1 MHYRPLEL
9 FWCDEESQRW
19 IRLCTIATVLNEAIP
34 CAPQKLTYWN
44 IRTASSAAA
53 SWDFSSVCGLP
64 CGDAVKISFPRGYN
78 FSFSYVFLWKE
89 KDTLQHGWGFLWW
102 KNLKIPV
109 SFSLACS
116 FICVFVCVLCKF
128 WPNFIALIWTWQGPW
143 WTLENLS
150 RRLQAIVNGQ
160 GNHTMYQQRSCTNNW
175 PFSEPKLF
183 Q

>member
-1 MHYRPLEL
+1 M
-9 FWCDEESQRW
+9 
-19 IRLCTIATVLNEAIP
+19 LNEAIP

-78 FSFSYVFLWKE
+78 FSFLYVFLRKE

-109 SFSLACS
+109 SFSLSCILS
-116 FICVFVCVLCKF
+116 VCLCVSYANSDQISLPWFELGKV
-128 WPNFIALIWTWQGPW
+128 PDELIEI
-143 WTLENLS
+143 LL

-160 GNHTMYQQRSCTNNW
+160 GNHTMYQQRGVCSTDIQLYNYTNGL
-175 PFSEPKLF
+175 KKV
-183 Q
+183 